1 MKSKTSKRLVAAI
14 LSICI
19 LFTTSTVYADKLT
32 ELRNQKNQAQTK
44 ASEKKDSVGS
54 LNSQKEEIYSK
65 IATLTSEIEK
75 IDAQVDELEKQL
87 NDLNNNIEST
97 QKEIDALKENID
109 KNQEAFIKRV
119 KAMYMNSKMG
129 SVEVLLSSDDFN
141 DFLSRASMMK
151 FVAEYDKNILNDLK
165 HDKLELD
172 AKEAELKGKKA
183 SVEIAQKSLNNKIA
197 ELNVAVDEQNQL
209 MEKISSE
216 IEITENEINALE
228 EKARSIDGEI
238 NKEQKRIAEAKAKAA
253 AEARAR
259 QILKQKEAA
268 AKAAAQ
274 AEANKKAEQNTSSQN
289 TSSNSTP
296 SYNDSSYG
304 SGKLLW
310 PVPSSHNITSYYG
323 YRTHPIGGRANFHL
337 GIDIAAPMGTSI
349 HSASSGTVIHAAYTG
364 SYGNLMKVQHDNG
377 LVTYYAHCSSFIA
390 SVGQRVSAKQPIA
403 RIGSTGNSTGPHLH
417 FEVRSGGAH
426 MNPLN
431 FVN

>member
-1 MKSKTSKRLVAAI
+1 MKSQTKTKVMALV
-14 LSICI
+14 LSTSI
-19 LFTTSTVYADKLT
+19 LFTTSTAYADKLT
-32 ELRNQKNQAQTK
+32 DLRNQKNQAQTK
-44 ASEKKDSVGS
+44 ASEKKSSVGN
-54 LNSQKEEIYSK
+54 LNSQRDGVYNK
-65 IATLTSEIEK
+65 IATLTGEIETLD
-75 IDAQVDELEKQL
+75 IQVDELQKQL
-87 NDLNNNIEST
+87 NDLNSTIQST
-97 QKEIDALKENID
+97 QNEINLLKEDIN
-109 KNQEAFIKRV
+109 KNEEAFIKRV

-183 SVEIAQKSLNNKIA
+183 SLEIAQKSLNNKIA
-197 ELNVAVDEQNQL
+197 ELNGAVDEQNQL
-209 MEKISSE
+209 MEKIAGE
-216 IEITENEINALE
+216 IEITEGEISALE
-228 EKARSIDGEI
+228 AEARSIDGEI

-268 AKAAAQ
+268 RKAAA
-274 AEANKKAEQNTSSQN
+274 EASKKAQESASTG
-289 TSSNSTP
+289 SSNSTSTP

-310 PVPSSHNITSYYG
+310 PLPSSHNITSYYG
-323 YRTHPIGGRANFHL
+323 YRSHPIGGRANFHL

-349 HSASSGTVIHAAYTG
+349 HAASSGTVIHAAYTG

-377 LVTYYAHCSSFIA
+377 LVTYYAHCSGFIA
-390 SVGQRVSAKQPIA
+390 SVGQRVSAKQAIA
-403 RIGSTGNSTGPHLH
+403 RVGSTGNSTGPHLH